1 MTGSLEIPQVGTR
14 WLMLVHQ
21 LPARPAY
28 ARVKIW
34 RRLKESGAISIG
46 NAAYVLP
53 EREESRSLFTAILRE
68 IENHGGDG
76 ILVEGALVAGLRDD
90 ELRARFNAA
99 READYQNM
107 AAELRRLAQEWK
119 KRKTPKADPVQAL
132 LRIRQKLAA
141 LQRIDFFAA
150 SGRAAAEALL
160 AKLEHSHITRA
171 TPPSPAP
178 VDLKGK
184 VWVTRQDIHVDR
196 MACAWLITRFVDP
209 EARLKFVPGRQYTPL
224 PHEVRYD
231 MQDGEFTHEGEDC
244 SFEVLLRRANIR
256 DPALKVIGEMIHD
269 MDLNDGKFGHAET
282 AGIAHVI
289 AGICRNQESDQA
301 RVSRGRE
308 LFDDIYQQFRR
319 RKER

>member
-1 MTGSLEIPQVGTR
+1 MTAKDKDGR

-28 ARVKIW
+28 TRVKIW
-34 RRLKESGAISIG
+34 RRLKETGAIHVG
-46 NAAYVLP
+46 NAAYILP
-53 EREESRSLFTAILRE
+53 CRAESRSVFASLLRE
-68 IENHGGDG
+68 IESHGGEG
-76 ILVEGALVAGLRDD
+76 VLVEGALLAGLRED

-99 READYQNM
+99 RETDYQKI

-132 LRIRQKLAA
+132 SRIRQKLAA
-141 LQRIDFFAA
+141 LHRVDFFAA

-160 AKLEHSHITRA
+160 ARLEHSHIMRA

-178 VDLKGK
+178 LDLKGK
-184 VWVTRQDIHVDR
+184 TWVTRQDIHIDR

-209 EARLKFVPGRQYTPL
+209 GAQLKFVPGRQYTPL
-224 PHEVRYD
+224 PGEIRFD

-244 SFEVLLRRANIR
+244 SFEVLLRRAGIR
-256 DPALKVIGEMIHD
+256 DPALKVIGEIIHD
-269 MDLNDGKFGHAET
+269 MDLNDGKFDHAET

-289 AGICRNQESDQA
+289 AGICRNQETDEA
-301 RVSRGRE
+301 RVFRAQE